1 MKKMITI
8 PKPCSENWDAMQELE
23 KSRFCAT
30 CQKCVIDFTILSD
43 NEILKIINT
52 KNANICGRFNE
63 KQINRVLKTPNT
75 YNIRYTKTFF
85 SLTLASFL
93 GFQNNIHAKPF
104 LKTHIEQLSK
114 KDEKALNKKSN
125 PTDSIVNEEIILKG
139 RLIDDDTQEPLV
151 GGAIIIKGGK
161 IGAIT
166 DENGKFELKI
176 PKQDKNNK
184 TILFA
189 SFTGYNSQEIQYDG
203 NTHSNDL
210 EIKLKTSWLGEVV
223 VVGGV
228 GAIKYP
234 FLYKIKYKFR
244 NLINRIRN

>member
-23 KSRFCAT
+23 KARFCAP
-30 CQKCVIDFTILSD
+30 CQKCVIDFTIVSD
-43 NEILKIINT
+43 NEILKVINT

-93 GFQNNIHAKPF
+93 GFQNHIHAKPF
-104 LKTHIEQLSK
+104 LKTHIEQLNK
-114 KDEKALNKKSN
+114 KDETLITVKSN
-125 PTDSIVNEEIILKG
+125 PTDSIIKDEIIIRGILLDKG
-139 RLIDDDTQEPLV
+139 MQEPLV
-151 GGAIIIKGGK
+151 GGNIQIEGTQIST
-161 IGAIT
+161 IT
-166 DENGKFELKI
+166 DLDGKFELII

-184 TILFA
+184 TILFV
-189 SFTGYNSQEIQYDG
+189 SLIGYSSQEIELKPDNSSLQIIIELDG
-203 NTHSNDL
+203 GTLMGDV
-210 EIKLKTSWLGEVV
+210 I
-223 VVGGV
+223 
-228 GAIKYP
+228 IIRYP
-234 FLYKIKYKFR
+234 FWHKIKYKFR